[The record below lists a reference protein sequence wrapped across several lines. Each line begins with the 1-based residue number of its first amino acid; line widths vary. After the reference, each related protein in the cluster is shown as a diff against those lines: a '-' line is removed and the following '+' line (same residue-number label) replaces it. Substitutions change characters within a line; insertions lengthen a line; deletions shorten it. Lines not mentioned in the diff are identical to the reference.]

1 MLRVPGS
8 GMLSAGMQQ
17 VADRPFM
24 LSEWIHVFPNEWGVE
39 GPAIIGAY
47 GMGLQGWD
55 VSYMFQNR
63 DGGVFSSRLGDA
75 WDVTAPQVLGIFPA
89 VARHVLRGDVR
100 ESAVL
105 ATRYVHVPSLAE
117 GKLGFD
123 DTVGQQH
130 DVKTFDSDK
139 VPARTLAVARSVVEF
154 TDAYRDTP
162 AFDISKHE
170 TDGVLTSTTGQLRWA
185 AGQRKLDGHF
195 TIDTPATKAVVGFAE
210 GQTFALGDVI
220 IEPQCPFAAI
230 YVTAQGRA
238 EDIRSAK
245 ALLVVAIARARNTGM
260 RISDDGTK
268 LLDKGKGPIL
278 MEPVRA
284 TITLRRPGSPKVILL
299 DHDGL
304 PTNQALPIKNGAF
317 RIDGATDKTPYY
329 LVRY

>member
-1 MLRVPGS
+1 
-8 GMLSAGMQQ
+8 MLSAGMQQ

-63 DGGVFSSRLGDA
+63 DGGAFSGQLGQR
-75 WDVTAPQVLGIFPA
+75 WDVTTPQVLGVFPA
-89 VARHVLRGDVR
+89 VARQVLRGDV
-100 ESAVL
+100 EEADVL

-123 DTVGQQH
+123 DQVGQQH
-130 DVKTFDSDK
+130 DVKTFDSNK
-139 VPARTLAVARSVVEF
+139 VPARSLAVARCVVDF

-162 AFDISKHE
+162 AFDLAKYRR
-170 TDGVLTSTTGQLRWA
+170 DGALVSTTGQLRWA
-185 AGQRKLDGHF
+185 AGKQKLDGHF
-195 TIDTPATKAVVGFAE
+195 TIDSPATKAVVGFAE
-210 GQTFALGDVI
+210 GRTFPLGDVVI
-220 IEPQCPFAAI
+220 RPRCPFAAI
-230 YVTAQGRA
+230 YVTARG
-238 EDIRSAK
+238 EDETIRSAK
-245 ALLVVAIARARNTGM
+245 ALLLVVIARARNTGM

-284 TITLRRPGSPKVILL
+284 TITLRRPGGPKVLLL

-304 PTNQALPIKNGAF
+304 PTDQTLPVRDGAF
-317 RIDGATDKTPYY
+317 RIDGAADRTPYY
-329 LVRY
+329 LIQY